1 MSLQRSAWREPMVW
15 LITLLPAA
23 AVAASIGLLVQ
34 AIRTGG
40 DDAVIDEVHHTAQM
54 QVADVSADERAGQ
67 QGLSAILRIDGT
79 HLEVLPA
86 TGAFDRSQRLHLHVA
101 HPARAAED
109 IVQDLQPS
117 ERGWQGQA
125 APDDGNDWILQLDAQ
140 DGSWRLKG
148 RLLRGQKAALLQ
160 PALPGH

>member
-1 MSLQRSAWREPMVW
+1 MSLPRATWREPMVW

-23 AVAASIGLLVQ
+23 AVAASISLLVQ
-34 AIRTGG
+34 AVRTGG

-54 QVADVSADERAGQ
+54 QVADISADERAGQ
-67 QGLSAILRIDGT
+67 QGLSAVLRIDGT
-79 HLEVLPA
+79 HLEVLPT
-86 TGAFDRSQRLHLHVA
+86 TGRFDRSQRLHLHVA

-109 IVQDLQPS
+109 ILQELQPS
-117 ERGWQGQA
+117 ERGWQGQT
-125 APDDGNDWILQLDAQ
+125 APDPRNDWILQLDAQ

-160 PALPGH
+160 PALSGH